1 METPTKEQLEQKMQK
16 LSDEDLQAVSGG
28 TLPDS
33 DLDKF
38 YQELTARRQRHER
51 KDDPEVP
58 AKEVTPKEY
67 LEGGYHSVTSYL
79 RDQITKKK

>member
-1 METPTKEQLEQKMQK
+1 MKTPTKEQLEQKMQK

-33 DLDKF
+33 DMDKF
-38 YQELTARRQRHER
+38 YQELTTRRQRHER

-67 LEGGYHSVTSYL
+67 LEKGYYSVTSYL